1 MRTFKRLLAWALIV
15 ISILGILACAVGMVG
30 SWMINNDLT
39 NRILNLLSG
48 VQASLTR
55 VDDSLTL
62 ASTQL
67 NTASTAI
74 STAREAASKLGTSI
88 SENTPLLDNITAA
101 ITDGLEPSINKVRD
115 TFLPLWERI
124 LAINNMIE
132 TLNTLPGI
140 NLPTLTPQLESL
152 NGQIQQVVDGVQ
164 QLKGDIADFKKGIV
178 QDVLVPIL
186 AKIDEIATFL
196 AKLEK
201 VANTYM
207 VQVRQLQA
215 AASDLQARVP
225 STIDNLTIL
234 LSILLILAILA
245 QISLVLVASLYLRT
259 GKMVWEFASGI
270 QPIENVPLEAGL

>member
-1 MRTFKRLLAWALIV
+1 MSTFKRFLAWALIV
-15 ISILGILACAVGMVG
+15 ISILGILACTVGMVG

-48 VQASLTR
+48 VQNGLSR

-67 NTASTAI
+67 NSANTAI

-88 SENTPLLDNITAA
+88 DENTPLLDNITAA
-101 ITDGLEPSINKVRD
+101 ITDGLAPSIDKVRD

-124 LAINNMIE
+124 LAINNTIE

-152 NGQIQQVVDGVQ
+152 NSQIQQVVDGVQ
-164 QLKGDIADFKKGIV
+164 QLQGDIANFKKGVV
-178 QDVLVPIL
+178 QNVLVPFL
-186 AKIDEIATFL
+186 SKIDEVATFL

-201 VANTYM
+201 DVNTYL
-207 VQVRQLQA
+207 VQVKQLQA
-215 AASDLQARVP
+215 AASELQARVP
-225 STIDNLTIL
+225 SAIDNLTIL
-234 LSILLILAILA
+234 LSILLIWAILA

-259 GKMVWEFASGI
+259 GKMVWEFAPAI
-270 QPIENVPLEAGL
+270 QPIENAPLEAGP